1 MNKTKIHS
9 VIPPSAVKVR
19 FTLIELLV
27 VIAII
32 AILAAMLL
40 PALKNAREKARAIQC
55 MNNSKTMAN
64 LFMMYGGDYGDF
76 IPCRSLTGGGVTQD
90 GTPPP
95 AGTLDRYYWQN
106 KLIQL
111 YVKKKSV
118 LKVKF
123 TTCPTQGKPKGSW
136 VGTHYGVNDMIAA
149 GYESGWLNCR
159 RKRFGQFPKPANTGM
174 IVENYAHGEYYPNSR
189 YKGVTGSTQRA
200 AAFRHSNRCNVSFV
214 DGHQVA
220 MEKWRIPCIESY
232 PAASSASY
240 KLFNTIFNFGELVGG
255 HEKDTIK
262 KGL

>member
-1 MNKTKIHS
+1 MKERAFLISHLLLQRKR
-9 VIPPSAVKVR
+9 R

-40 PALKNAREKARAIQC
+40 PALKNAREKARAVQC
-55 MNNSKTMAN
+55 VNNSKQMGN
-64 LFMMYGGDYGDF
+64 LFMLYGGDYGDY
-76 IPCRSLTGGGVTQD
+76 IPCRSLTGGGVTKD

-95 AGTLDRYYWQN
+95 AGTLDKYYWQN

-118 LKVKF
+118 LKVNF
-123 TTCPTQGKPKGSW
+123 TVCPTLGRPKGSW

-149 GYESGWLNCR
+149 GYSSGWLVR
-159 RKRFGQFPKPANTGM
+159 SQGRFGKFPHSSITAM
-174 IVENYAHGEYYPNSR
+174 IVENYGHGEYYPNTK
-189 YKGVTGSTQRA
+189 YKTSDSKTNRA
-200 AAFRHSNRCNVSFV
+200 AAFRHSKRCNVTFV
-214 DGHQVA
+214 DGHQAA
-220 MEKWRIPCIESY
+220 MEKLRVPCIESY
-232 PAASSASY
+232 PAASSVSY
-240 KLFNTIFNFGELVGG
+240 KLFNTYFNFGELVPG

>member
-1 MNKTKIHS
+1 MNVLLSRKVCRSRIS
-9 VIPPSAVKVR
+9 RSAC
-19 FTLIELLV
+19 FTLVELLV

-55 MNNSKTMAN
+55 MNNSKQMAN
-64 LFMMYGGDYGDF
+64 LFMLYGSDYGDF
-76 IPCRSLTGGGVTQD
+76 IPCRSLTGDGVTMD

-95 AGTLDRYYWQN
+95 AGTLDKYYWQN

-123 TTCPTQGKPKGSW
+123 TVCPTQGRPKGSW
-136 VGTHYGVNDMIAA
+136 VGTHYGVNNMIAA
-149 GYESGWLNCR
+149 GYESGWLKCPI
-159 RKRFGQFPKPANTGM
+159 KRFGKFPRSSITGM
-174 IVENYAHGEYYPNSR
+174 IIENYAHGEFYPNSR
-189 YKGVTGSTQRA
+189 YRGVSGTTQRA
-200 AAFRHSNRCNVSFV
+200 AAFRHSNRCIVSFV
-214 DGHQVA
+214 DGHQA
-220 MEKWRIPCIESY
+220 ALEKRKLPCIESY
-232 PAASSASY
+232 PSAQFY
-240 KLFNTIFNFGELVGG
+240 QLANTFFNFGELVPG